1 MGRKWELNR
10 MKQTQTKL
18 NLNGREIILL
28 GTAHVSEESV
38 NEVKEAVS
46 EIKPD
51 CVAVE
56 LDEKRCDSIKN
67 PDKYAQ
73 LDIIKVLKRHE
84 GFLLL
89 ANLVLA
95 SFQKRMGNNVGVKP
109 GDEMLAALNA
119 AEAEGIP
126 YALVDRPIQVTLRR
140 AWVKN
145 SFWGK
150 CKLIAALFSSAFSKE
165 EISPDEIEGLKD
177 RSEMDSMM
185 SELSQYLP
193 VVKEVLIDER
203 DKYLASKIWNASGNK
218 ILAVLGAGHLPGVQA
233 HLEKIASGAEDSS
246 TDTIEVIP
254 PKKIGAKIIGWVIP
268 VIIVLAIAAGFYFGG
283 RNSGKEMALS
293 WFLWNGILSAI
304 GAAIAAAH
312 PLAILVSLVCAPFT
326 SLCPLVGVGIVSG
339 ISQAFICRPK
349 VKDLENLADD
359 AGSLKGFYKNRI
371 LRVLLVFFLSSLGSS
386 IGTFVGGADIVAKLA
401 EIFSK

>member
-1 MGRKWELNR
+1 

>member
-1 MGRKWELNR
+1 

-165 EISPDEIEGLKD
+165 EISEDEIEGLKD

-359 AGSLKGFYKNRI
+359 AGNLKGFYKNRI